1 MIERLFLKDVFSCV
15 PDISNYMRKA
25 EGITCIEIVLFLFMD
40 SEEIQFF
47 SIVIMRRYFIA
58 K

>member
-25 EGITCIEIVLFLFMD
+25 EGDYL
-40 SEEIQFF
+40 
-47 SIVIMRRYFIA
+47 Y
-58 K
+58 